1 VKARILSAAA
11 AVTAALAAPATA
23 PAALRTSAPPPSV
36 TLPGSAASL
45 ASVRADRST
54 WIVGARERPAAA
66 QIARAHGARHIAGGA
81 WEVAR
86 GRATALATAL
96 KARGLLAYAEPNR
109 VSVRAQAPAP
119 DPLSPL
125 SNWRDRVVGSA
136 VPPAVTASSPLIAL
150 VDSQLDRTT
159 PELAASPN
167 IQTTGGQP
175 LIDFHGTA
183 TASVVAAAANGV
195 GNLGVWPG
203 ANALNV
209 SLPPTI
215 LCSDSTR
222 QIAAATRAHAAVI
235 NMSYGSQSRCTAE
248 ADAIQHAVKEGA
260 VPVAASGNEF
270 DQGNPLEFPASLP
283 HVLTIAA
290 LEAGSDEPAFF
301 SSESVAVDLSAPG
314 VNVLTAVPQSH
325 DADFDPDQDGDGFA
339 FVAGTSFS
347 APMVSAAVGWVR
359 AARPDLT
366 PGQVADV
373 IRFGTRDIGEQG
385 YESATGYGILSLEGA
400 LAQTAP
406 RDDPLEPNDD
416 IRLVDGREFSSPAP
430 PVFTGST
437 RTILATADV
446 TEDPADVYRVKVK
459 PGRRAR
465 IKLSPSVGDPD
476 LYVFSSKARSVF
488 SGRKPVGSS
497 RKGEGRTDS
506 VTVRNR
512 GHKTTTFYAAVGFT
526 DSKDLRLLNATY
538 RLKISKP

>member
-1 VKARILSAAA
+1 VKARNLSAAA
-11 AVTAALAAPATA
+11 AVLAALAAPATA

-36 TLPGSAASL
+36 TLPGTASI
-45 ASVRADRST
+45 ASVGADRST

-66 QIARAHGARHIAGGA
+66 RIARVHGARHIAGGA
-81 WEVAR
+81 WLVAR
-86 GRATALATAL
+86 GRATALADAL
-96 KARGLLAYAEPNR
+96 QARGLLAYAEPNR
-109 VSVRAQAPAP
+109 VSRRAQAPAP
-119 DPLSPL
+119 DPLSSL
-125 SNWRDRVVGSA
+125 SNWRDRVVGNA

-183 TASVVAAAANGV
+183 TAAVVAAAANGV
-195 GNLGVWPG
+195 GNLGIWPG

-215 LCSDSTR
+215 LCSDSAR

-248 ADAIQHAVKEGA
+248 ADAILHAVEEGA

-270 DQGNPLEFPASLP
+270 DQRNPLEFPASLP
-283 HVLTIAA
+283 HVLTVAA
-290 LEAGSDEPAFF
+290 LEAGSDQPAFF

-314 VNVLTAVPQSH
+314 VDVLTAVPQSH
-325 DADFDPDQDGDGFA
+325 DEDFDPDQNGDGFA
-339 FVAGTSFS
+339 VVAGTSFS
-347 APMVSAAVGWVR
+347 APMVSAAVGWIR

-373 IRFGTRDIGEQG
+373 IRFGTRDIGKQG

-400 LAQTAP
+400 LAVTAP

-430 PVFTGST
+430 PVFTGRT
-437 RTILATADV
+437 RTIRATADV

-459 PGRRAR
+459 PGHRAR
-465 IKLSPSVGDPD
+465 LKLSPSVGDPD

-488 SGRKPVGSS
+488 SRRKPVGSS
-497 RKGEGRTDS
+497 RKGEGRTDT

-512 GHKTTTFYAAVGFT
+512 GRKTTTFYAAVGFT
-526 DSKDLRLLNATY
+526 DSKHRRLLNATY

>member
-1 VKARILSAAA
+1 VKARNLSAAA
-11 AVTAALAAPATA
+11 AVLAALAAPATA

-36 TLPGSAASL
+36 TLPGAASI
-45 ASVRADRST
+45 ASVGADRST
-54 WIVGARERPAAA
+54 WIVGARVRPAAA
-66 QIARAHGARHIAGGA
+66 RIARAHGAQHIAGGA
-81 WEVAR
+81 WLVAR
-86 GRATALATAL
+86 DRATALAGAL

-109 VSVRAQAPAP
+109 ISRRAQAPAP
-119 DPLSPL
+119 GPTSESSD
-125 SNWRDRVVGSA
+125 WRDRVVGSA
-136 VPPAVTASSPLIAL
+136 VPPAVTPSSPLVAL

-159 PELAASPN
+159 PEIAASPN

-183 TASVVAAAANGV
+183 TAAVVAAAANGI

-209 SLPPTI
+209 SLPPVIT
-215 LCSDSTR
+215 CAASAR

-235 NMSYGSQSRCTAE
+235 NMSYGSQTRCATE
-248 ADAIQHAVKEGA
+248 ADALQHAVKEGA

-283 HVLTIAA
+283 HVLTVAA

-314 VNVLTAVPQSH
+314 VGILTAVPQRH
-325 DADFDPDQDGDGFA
+325 DKDFDPDLDGDGFA
-339 FVAGTSFS
+339 FVSGTSFS
-347 APMVSAAVGWVR
+347 APMVSAAVAWVR

-373 IRFGTRDIGEQG
+373 IRFGTRDIGKPG
-385 YESATGYGILSLEGA
+385 YQSATGYGILSLEGA
-400 LAQTAP
+400 LAEPAP

-416 IRLVDGREFSSPAP
+416 IRLVDGREFRSPAA

-437 RTILATADV
+437 RTIRATADV

-459 PGRRAR
+459 PRHRAR

-476 LYVFSSKARSVF
+476 LYVFDAKARTAF
-488 SGRKPVGSS
+488 GRRAVPIASS
-497 RKGEGRTDS
+497 ERGEGRTDA

-512 GHKTTTFYAAVGFT
+512 GRKTTMFYVAVGFA
-526 DSKDLRLLNATY
+526 DSKKLRLLNAGY
-538 RLKISKP
+538 RLKISTP

>member
-1 VKARILSAAA
+1 VKARNLSAAA
-11 AVTAALAAPATA
+11 VVLAALAAPATA

-36 TLPGSAASL
+36 ALPGTASI
-45 ASVRADRST
+45 ASVGADRST

-66 QIARAHGARHIAGGA
+66 RIARAHGARHIAGGA
-81 WEVAR
+81 WLIAR
-86 GRATALATAL
+86 GRATALADAL
-96 KARGLLAYAEPNR
+96 QARGLLAYAEPNR
-109 VSVRAQAPAP
+109 ISRRAQAPAP
-119 DPLSPL
+119 DPLSSL

-183 TASVVAAAANGV
+183 TAAVVAAAANGV

-215 LCSDSTR
+215 LCSDSAR
-222 QIAAATRAHAAVI
+222 QIDAATRAHAAVI

-283 HVLTIAA
+283 HVLTVAA
-290 LEAGSDEPAFF
+290 LEAGSDQPAFF

-314 VNVLTAVPQSH
+314 VDVLTAVPQSH
-325 DADFDPDQDGDGFA
+325 DEDFDPDQNGDGFA
-339 FVAGTSFS
+339 VVAGTSFS
-347 APMVSAAVGWVR
+347 APMVSAAVGWIR

-373 IRFGTRDIGEQG
+373 IRFGTRDIGKQG
-385 YESATGYGILSLEGA
+385 YESATGYGILSLERA
-400 LAQTAP
+400 LAATAP
-406 RDDPLEPNDD
+406 PDDPLEPNDD

-430 PVFTGST
+430 PVFTGRT
-437 RTILATADV
+437 RTIRATADV

-459 PGRRAR
+459 PGHRAR

-476 LYVFSSKARSVF
+476 LYVFSSQARSVF
-488 SGRKPVGSS
+488 SGRKPVASS
-497 RKGEGRTDS
+497 RKGEGRTDT

-512 GHKTTTFYAAVGFT
+512 GRKTTTFYAAVGFT

>member
-1 VKARILSAAA
+1 VKARNLSAAA
-11 AVTAALAAPATA
+11 AVLAALAAPATA
-23 PAALRTSAPPPSV
+23 PAALRTSAPPSV
-36 TLPGSAASL
+36 TLPGTASL
-45 ASVRADRST
+45 ASVRTDHST

-66 QIARAHGARHIAGGA
+66 QIARAHGASHIAGGA
-81 WEVAR
+81 WLVAR
-86 GRATALATAL
+86 GRATALAAAL
-96 KARGLLAYAEPNR
+96 KSRGLLAYAEPNR

-125 SNWRDRVVGSA
+125 SNWRDRVVGNA
-136 VPPAVTASSPLIAL
+136 VPPAVSASSPLIAL

-167 IQTTGGQP
+167 IKTTGGQP

-183 TASVVAAAANGV
+183 TAAVVAAAANGV

-209 SLPPTI
+209 SLPETI
-215 LCSDSTR
+215 LCSDSAR
-222 QIAAATRAHAAVI
+222 QIDAATRAHAAVI

-283 HVLTIAA
+283 HVLTVAA
-290 LEAGSDEPAFF
+290 LEAGSDQPAFF

-314 VNVLTAVPQSH
+314 VDILTAVPQSH
-325 DADFDPDQDGDGFA
+325 DDAFDPDQNGDGFA
-339 FVAGTSFS
+339 VVAGTSFS
-347 APMVSAAVGWVR
+347 APMVSAAVGWIR

-373 IRFGTRDIGEQG
+373 IRFGTRDIGKQG
-385 YESATGYGILSLEGA
+385 YESSTGYGILSLEGA
-400 LAQTAP
+400 LAETAP

-430 PVFTGST
+430 PVFTGGT
-437 RTILATADV
+437 RTIRATADV

-459 PGRRAR
+459 PGHRAR

-488 SGRKPVGSS
+488 TGKPVGSS
-497 RKGEGRTDS
+497 RKGEGRTDT

>member
-1 VKARILSAAA
+1 VKARNLSAAA
-11 AVTAALAAPATA
+11 VVFAALAAPATA
-23 PAALRTSAPPPSV
+23 PAALRTSTAPPGV
-36 TLPGSAASL
+36 TLPGTASI

-66 QIARAHGARHIAGGA
+66 RVARAHGARHIAGGA
-81 WEVAR
+81 WLVAR
-86 GRATALATAL
+86 GRATALAGAL
-96 KARGLLAYAEPNR
+96 EARGLLAYAEPNR
-109 VSVRAQAPAP
+109 VSRRAQAPAP

-125 SNWRDRVVGSA
+125 SNWRDRVVGNA

-215 LCSDSTR
+215 LCSDSAR
-222 QIAAATRAHAAVI
+222 QIAAATRAGAAVI

-283 HVLTIAA
+283 HVLTVAA
-290 LEAGSDEPAFF
+290 LEAGSDQPAFF

-325 DADFDPDQDGDGFA
+325 DTDFDPDQNGDGFA

-347 APMVSAAVGWVR
+347 APMVSAAVGWIR

-400 LAQTAP
+400 LAETAP

-416 IRLVDGREFSSPAP
+416 IRLVDGREFSTPAP
-430 PVFTGST
+430 PIFTGRT
-437 RTILATADV
+437 RTIVATADV

-459 PGRRAR
+459 PGHRAR

-476 LYVFSSKARSVF
+476 LYVFNSKARSAF
-488 SGRKPVGSS
+488 SGRQLVGSS
-497 RKGEGRTDS
+497 RKGEDRTDT
-506 VTVRNR
+506 VTVRSR
-512 GHKTTTFYAAVGFT
+512 GRKTTTFYVAVGFT
-526 DSKDLRLLNATY
+526 DSKNLRLLNATY
-538 RLKISKP
+538 RLKISQQ